1 MLEKERNYMDKNTI
15 TGLLL
20 IGLILVGYS
29 LWMQPSEAEIEAARQ
44 QKDSIENVES
54 AKAAVQADEDQAVI
68 SSADS
73 SGQIDVSIDST
84 EQALRDSL
92 RRIEKKRQF
101 GVLAEAS
108 EGEVEF
114 HTIENDF
121 VKLTLT
127 NQGAAPIQAELKNY
141 VTFDSLPLY
150 LFDKETSE
158 FKFNF
163 WLNKSQ
169 EVSSA
174 DLFFEAVSNQMSSTK
189 AVYRMY
195 GANRDQFLEVVYEL
209 PDPESYVV
217 DARIQAVGMDQLIA
231 ASEDQFELSW
241 SIQAPFH
248 ERSREQ
254 EQQKTTVFYQYLD
267 DEADY
272 ISETSYEEE
281 DLEASAHWV
290 SFKQQFF
297 SAAIIADQGFSK
309 DNAEIETIE
318 LEDQNYTKGMAA
330 RLTMEFDNE
339 RDPSFPFQLYLGPN
353 HYQTLSDLEIGLE
366 GQIDLGWTIFGWV
379 NRWLVIP
386 VFNFLDNNTGLSYGI
401 IILVLTILIKLMLF
415 PLTWKNY
422 VSSARMKA
430 LKPEIDEINEKMKDK
445 DAMAKQQATMTLYR
459 QAGVNPMAGCIPM
472 LLQLPILYAMFRFFP
487 ASIELRQ
494 ESFLWAQDLSTYDSI
509 LSLPFDIP
517 YYGAHVSLFTIL
529 MAISTFFYSKYNM
542 DMAGGGGNAQLPQ
555 MKMMIYFMPVML
567 LFFFNSYSSGLSYYY
582 LTANVISMVQQFVI
596 KRYFINESA
605 IRAKIQRNKK
615 KPKKKSNFQQ
625 RLEKMAKER
634 GVQNPK

>member
-1 MLEKERNYMDKNTI
+1 MSRHY
-15 TGLLL
+15 
-20 IGLILVGYS
+20 
-29 LWMQPSEAEIEAARQ
+29 EIPWLASKR
-44 QKDSIENVES
+44 KDSSE
-54 AKAAVQADEDQAVI
+54 
-68 SSADS
+68 
-73 SGQIDVSIDST
+73 
-84 EQALRDSL
+84 RSL
-92 RRIEKKRQF
+92 GPQRVR
-101 GVLAEAS
+101 LS
-108 EGEVEF
+108 F

-121 VKLTLT
+121 VKLTLS
-127 NQGAAPIQAELKNY
+127 NKGAAPVMAELKNY

-158 FKFNF
+158 FSFSF
-163 WLNKSQ
+163 WLNQSQ
-169 EVSSA
+169 EVKSR
-174 DLFFEAVSNQMSSTK
+174 DLFFEAVDDEMSSTK

-195 GANRDQFLEVVYEL
+195 GDTRDQFLELVYEL
-209 PDPESYVV
+209 PAGESYLV
-217 DARIQAVGMDQLIA
+217 DAHIQSVGMDALLS
-231 ASEDQFELSW
+231 ASEDQFELNW
-241 SIQAPFH
+241 QIQAPFH

-254 EQQKTTVFYQYLD
+254 EQQKTTVFYKYMD

-272 ISETSYEEE
+272 ISESNYEEE

-297 SAAIIADQGFSK
+297 SAAIIAEQGFSK

-318 LEDQNYTKGMAA
+318 LEDENYTKGMAA
-330 RLTMEFDNE
+330 RLTLEFDNE
-339 RDPSFPFQLYLGPN
+339 RDPTFPFQFYLGPN
-353 HYQTLSDLEIGLE
+353 HYQTLNNLEIGLE
-366 GQIDLGWTIFGWV
+366 GQIDLGWLIFGWV
-379 NRWLVIP
+379 NRWMVIP
-386 VFNFLDNNTGLSYGI
+386 VFNFLDTYTGLSYGI
-401 IILVLTILIKLMLF
+401 IILVLTILIKLLLF

-494 ESFLWAQDLSTYDSI
+494 ESFLWAADLSTYDSI
-509 LSLPFDIP
+509 FSLPFEIP

-542 DMAGGGGNAQLPQ
+542 DMAGGGGSAQLPQ

-596 KRYFINESA
+596 KRYFINEDA
-605 IRAKIQRNKK
+605 IRAKIQKNKT

-634 GVQNPK
+634 GLNNPK

>member
-1 MLEKERNYMDKNTI
+1 MDKNTI

-29 LWMQPSEAEIEAARQ
+29 LWMQPSEAELEASRKQ
-44 QKDSIENVES
+44 QDSVETVQASKAAEQIENQN
-54 AKAAVQADEDQAVI
+54 AVV
-68 SSADS
+68 S
-73 SGQIDVSIDST
+73 SIDST
-84 EQALRDSL
+84 SSLSMATDSVEQALRDSL
-92 RRIEKKRQF
+92 ARIEKKRQF
-101 GVLAEAS
+101 GSLAQAT
-108 EGEVEF
+108 EGKVEF

-121 VKLTLT
+121 VKLTLS
-127 NQGAAPIQAELKNY
+127 NKGAAPIQAELKKY

-163 WLNKSQ
+163 WLNKTQ
-169 EVSSA
+169 EVSSS
-174 DLFFEAVSNQMSSTK
+174 DLFFEPVKGEMSTTK
-189 AVYRMY
+189 AVYRMF
-195 GANRDQFLEVVYEL
+195 GASRDQFLELVYEL
-209 PDPESYVV
+209 PEAESYVV
-217 DARIQAVGMDQLIA
+217 DARIQSVGMDQLIA

-267 DEADY
+267 DESDY

-281 DLEASAHWV
+281 DLEGSTHWV

-297 SAAIIADQGFSK
+297 SAAIIANQGFSK

-318 LEDQNYTKGMAA
+318 LEDENYTKGMAA

-386 VFNFLDNNTGLSYGI
+386 VFNFLDKNTGLSYGI

-430 LKPEIDEINEKMKDK
+430 LKPEIDEINDKMKDK
-445 DAMAKQQATMTLYR
+445 DAMAKQKATMTLYR

-494 ESFLWAQDLSTYDSI
+494 ESFLWATDLSTYDSI
-509 LSLPFDIP
+509 FSLPFEIP

-542 DMAGGGGNAQLPQ
+542 DMAGGGGSAQLPQ

-605 IRAKIQRNKK
+605 IRAKIQKNKK

-625 RLEKMAKER
+625 RLEKMSKDR
-634 GVQNPK
+634 GL

>member
-1 MLEKERNYMDKNTI
+1 MDKNTI

-29 LWMQPSEAEIEAARQ
+29 LWMQPSEAELEASRKQ
-44 QKDSIENVES
+44 QDSVETVQASKAAEQIENQN
-54 AKAAVQADEDQAVI
+54 AVV
-68 SSADS
+68 S
-73 SGQIDVSIDST
+73 SIDST
-84 EQALRDSL
+84 SSLSMATDSVEQALRDSL
-92 RRIEKKRQF
+92 ARIEKKRQF
-101 GVLAEAS
+101 GSLAQAT
-108 EGEVEF
+108 EGKVEF

-121 VKLTLT
+121 VKLTLS
-127 NQGAAPIQAELKNY
+127 NKGAAPIQAELKKY

-163 WLNKSQ
+163 WLNKTQ
-169 EVSSA
+169 EVSSS
-174 DLFFEAVSNQMSSTK
+174 DLFFEPVKGEMSTTK
-189 AVYRMY
+189 AVYRMF
-195 GANRDQFLEVVYEL
+195 GASRDQFLELVYEL
-209 PDPESYVV
+209 PEAESYVV
-217 DARIQAVGMDQLIA
+217 DARIQSVGMDQLIA

-267 DEADY
+267 DESDY

-281 DLEASAHWV
+281 DLEGSTHWV

-297 SAAIIADQGFSK
+297 SAAIIANQGFSK

-318 LEDQNYTKGMAA
+318 LEDENYTKGMAA

-386 VFNFLDNNTGLSYGI
+386 VFNFLDKNTGLSYGI

-430 LKPEIDEINEKMKDK
+430 LKPEIDEINDKMKDK
-445 DAMAKQQATMTLYR
+445 DAMAKQKATMTLYR

-494 ESFLWAQDLSTYDSI
+494 ESFLWATDLSTYNSI
-509 LSLPFDIP
+509 FSLPFEIP

-542 DMAGGGGNAQLPQ
+542 DMAGGGGSAQLPQ

-605 IRAKIQRNKK
+605 IRAKIQKNKK

-625 RLEKMAKER
+625 RLEKMSKDR
-634 GVQNPK
+634 GL

>member
-1 MLEKERNYMDKNTI
+1 MDKNTI

-29 LWMQPSEAEIEAARQ
+29 LWMQPSEAELEATRKQ
-44 QKDSIENVES
+44 QDSVETVQASKAAEQIENQN
-54 AKAAVQADEDQAVI
+54 AV
-68 SSADS
+68 
-73 SGQIDVSIDST
+73 VSFIDST
-84 EQALRDSL
+84 SSVPAAIDSVEQALRDSL
-92 RRIEKKRQF
+92 VRIEKKRQF
-101 GVLAEAS
+101 GSLAQAT

-114 HTIENDF
+114 HIIENDF
-121 VKLTLT
+121 VKLTLS
-127 NQGAAPIQAELKNY
+127 NKGAAPIQAELKNY

-163 WLNKSQ
+163 WLNKTQ
-169 EVSSA
+169 EVSSF
-174 DLFFEAVSNQMSSTK
+174 DLFFEPVKGEMSTTK

-195 GANRDQFLEVVYEL
+195 GASRDQFLELVYEL
-209 PDPESYVV
+209 PEAESYVV
-217 DARIQAVGMDQLIA
+217 DARIQSVGMDQLVA

-267 DEADY
+267 DESDY

-297 SAAIIADQGFSK
+297 SAAIIANQGFSK

-318 LEDQNYTKGMAA
+318 LEDENYTKGMAA

-445 DAMAKQQATMTLYR
+445 DAVAKQQATMALYK

-494 ESFLWAQDLSTYDSI
+494 ESFLWATDLSTYDSI
-509 LSLPFDIP
+509 FSLPFEIP

-555 MKMMIYFMPVML
+555 MKMMIYFMPFML

-596 KRYFINESA
+596 KRYFIDEIA
-605 IRAKIQRNKK
+605 IRAKIQKNKK
-615 KPKKKSNFQQ
+615 KPKKKSKFQQ
-625 RLEKMAKER
+625 RLEKMSKDR
-634 GVQNPK
+634 GLQKPK

>member
-1 MLEKERNYMDKNTI
+1 M
-15 TGLLL
+15 
-20 IGLILVGYS
+20 
-29 LWMQPSEAEIEAARQ
+29 
-44 QKDSIENVES
+44 
-54 AKAAVQADEDQAVI
+54 
-68 SSADS
+68 
-73 SGQIDVSIDST
+73 
-84 EQALRDSL
+84 
-92 RRIEKKRQF
+92 
-101 GVLAEAS
+101 
-108 EGEVEF
+108 
-114 HTIENDF
+114 
-121 VKLTLT
+121 KLTLS
-127 NQGAAPIQAELKNY
+127 NKGAAPVMAELKNY

-158 FKFNF
+158 FSFSF
-163 WLNKSQ
+163 WLNQSQ
-169 EVSSA
+169 EVKSR
-174 DLFFEAVSNQMSSTK
+174 DLFFEAVDDEMSSTK

-195 GANRDQFLEVVYEL
+195 GDTRDQFLELVYEL
-209 PDPESYVV
+209 PAGESYLV
-217 DARIQAVGMDQLIA
+217 DAHIQSVGMDALLS
-231 ASEDQFELSW
+231 ASEDQFELNW
-241 SIQAPFH
+241 QIQAPFH

-254 EQQKTTVFYQYLD
+254 EQQKTTVFYKYMD

-272 ISETSYEEE
+272 ISESNYEEE

-297 SAAIIADQGFSK
+297 SAAIIAEQGFSK

-318 LEDQNYTKGMAA
+318 LEDENYTKGMAA
-330 RLTMEFDNE
+330 RLTLEFDNE
-339 RDPSFPFQLYLGPN
+339 RDPTFPFQFYLGPN
-353 HYQTLSDLEIGLE
+353 HYQTLNNLEIGLE
-366 GQIDLGWTIFGWV
+366 GQIDLGWLIFGWV
-379 NRWLVIP
+379 NRWMVIP
-386 VFNFLDNNTGLSYGI
+386 VFNFLDTYTGLSYGI
-401 IILVLTILIKLMLF
+401 IILVLTILIKLLLF

-494 ESFLWAQDLSTYDSI
+494 ESFLWAADLSTYDSI
-509 LSLPFDIP
+509 FSLPFEIP

-542 DMAGGGGNAQLPQ
+542 DMAGGGGSAQLPQ

-596 KRYFINESA
+596 KRYFINEDA
-605 IRAKIQRNKK
+605 IRAKIQKNKT

-634 GVQNPK
+634 GLNNPK

>member
-1 MLEKERNYMDKNTI
+1 MDKNTI

-29 LWMQPSEAEIEAARQ
+29 LWMQPSEPELDTARQ
-44 QKDSIENVES
+44 KQDSIENVQ
-54 AKAAVQADEDQAVI
+54 AGKAAAQLGNENVVIASEDSIPNTTIAI
-68 SSADS
+68 DS
-73 SGQIDVSIDST
+73 S
-84 EQALRDSL
+84 EQAFRDSL
-92 RRIEKKRQF
+92 SRLEKKRRF
-101 GVLAEAS
+101 GVLAQAT
-108 EGEVEF
+108 EGEVEY

-121 VKLTLT
+121 VKLTLS
-127 NQGAAPIQAELKNY
+127 NKGAAPIQAELKNY

-163 WLNKSQ
+163 WLNKKQ
-169 EVSSA
+169 DVSSS
-174 DLFFEAVSNQMSSTK
+174 DLFFETVESEMSSIK

-195 GANRDQFLEVVYEL
+195 GETPDQYLELVYEL
-209 PDPESYVV
+209 PEPESYLV
-217 DARIQAVGMDQLIA
+217 DARIQSVGMDQMLA
-231 ASEDQFELSW
+231 ASEDQIELSW
-241 SIQAPFH
+241 KIQAPFH

-272 ISETSYEEE
+272 ISETNYEVE
-281 DLEASAHWV
+281 DLEASAHWI

-297 SAAIIADQGFSK
+297 SAALIANQGFSK

-318 LEDQNYTKGMAA
+318 LDDENYTKGMAA
-330 RLTMEFDNE
+330 RLTLEFENE

-386 VFNFLDNNTGLSYGI
+386 VFNFLDRNTGLSYGI
-401 IILVLTILIKLMLF
+401 IILVLTILIKLLLF

-509 LSLPFDIP
+509 LALPFEIP

-542 DMAGGGGNAQLPQ
+542 DMAGGAGSAQLPQ
-555 MKMMIYFMPVML
+555 MKMMIYFMPFML

-582 LTANVISMVQQFVI
+582 LTANVMSMVQQFVI
-596 KRYFINESA
+596 KRYFIDESA

-615 KPKKKSNFQQ
+615 KPRKKSNFQQ
-625 RLEKMAKER
+625 RLEKMSKDR
-634 GVQNPK
+634 GLQKPK

>member
-1 MLEKERNYMDKNTI
+1 MDKNTI

-44 QKDSIENVES
+44 KQDSIEI
-54 AKAAVQADEDQAVI
+54 VQAEQAATQLENETAVL
-68 SSADS
+68 SAADS
-73 SGQIDVSIDST
+73 TKAVANATPLDSV

-92 RRIEKKRQF
+92 ARIQKKRQF
-101 GVLAEAS
+101 GALAGATT
-108 EGEVEF
+108 GEVEF

-121 VKLTLT
+121 VKLTLS
-127 NQGAAPIQAELKNY
+127 NKGAAPVMAELKNY

-158 FKFNF
+158 FSFSF
-163 WLNKSQ
+163 WLNQSQ
-169 EVSSA
+169 EVKSR
-174 DLFFEAVSNQMSSTK
+174 DLFFEAVDDEMSSTK

-195 GANRDQFLEVVYEL
+195 GDTRDQFLELVYEL
-209 PDPESYVV
+209 PAGESYLV
-217 DARIQAVGMDQLIA
+217 DAHIQSVGMDALLS
-231 ASEDQFELSW
+231 ASEDQFELNW
-241 SIQAPFH
+241 QIQAPFH

-254 EQQKTTVFYQYLD
+254 EQQKTTVFYKYMD

-272 ISETSYEEE
+272 ISESNYEEE

-297 SAAIIADQGFSK
+297 SAAIIAEQGFSK

-318 LEDQNYTKGMAA
+318 LEDENYTKGMAA
-330 RLTMEFDNE
+330 RLTLEFDNE
-339 RDPSFPFQLYLGPN
+339 RDPTFPFQFYLGPN
-353 HYQTLSDLEIGLE
+353 HYQTLNNLEIGLE
-366 GQIDLGWTIFGWV
+366 GQIDLGWLIFGWV
-379 NRWLVIP
+379 NRWMVIP
-386 VFNFLDNNTGLSYGI
+386 VFNFLDTYTGLSYGI
-401 IILVLTILIKLMLF
+401 IILVLTILIKLLLF

-494 ESFLWAQDLSTYDSI
+494 ESFLWAADLSTYDSI
-509 LSLPFDIP
+509 FSLPFEIP

-542 DMAGGGGNAQLPQ
+542 DMAGGGGSAQLPQ

-596 KRYFINESA
+596 KRYFINEDA
-605 IRAKIQRNKK
+605 IRAKIQKNKT

-634 GVQNPK
+634 GLNNPK

>member
-1 MLEKERNYMDKNTI
+1 MDKNTI

-29 LWMQPSEAEIEAARQ
+29 LWMQPSEAELEAARQ
-44 QKDSIENVES
+44 KQDSIENVQ
-54 AKAAVQADEDQAVI
+54 AGKAAAKLGNENAIIAAEDSIPNTSIA
-68 SSADS
+68 
-73 SGQIDVSIDST
+73 IDSA

-92 RRIEKKRQF
+92 SRLEKKRRF
-101 GVLAEAS
+101 GVLAQATV
-108 EGEVEF
+108 GEVEY

-121 VKLTLT
+121 VKLTLS
-127 NQGAAPIQAELKNY
+127 NKGAAPTQAELKNY

-163 WLNKSQ
+163 WLNKKQ
-169 EVSSA
+169 DVSSS
-174 DLFFEAVSNQMSSTK
+174 DLFFETVASEMSSTK

-195 GANRDQFLEVVYEL
+195 GETPDQYLELVYEL
-209 PDPESYVV
+209 PEAESYIV
-217 DARIQAVGMDQLIA
+217 DARIQSVGMDQMLA
-231 ASEDQFELSW
+231 ASEDQIELSW
-241 SIQAPFH
+241 KIQAPFH

-272 ISETSYEEE
+272 ISETNYEVE
-281 DLEASAHWV
+281 DLEASAHWI

-297 SAAIIADQGFSK
+297 SAALIANQGFSK

-318 LEDQNYTKGMAA
+318 LDDENYTKGMTA
-330 RLTMEFDNE
+330 RLTLEFENE

-386 VFNFLDNNTGLSYGI
+386 VFNFLDRNTGLSYGI
-401 IILVLTILIKLMLF
+401 IILVLTILIKLLLF

-509 LSLPFDIP
+509 LALPFEIP

-542 DMAGGGGNAQLPQ
+542 DMAGGGGSAQLPQ
-555 MKMMIYFMPVML
+555 MKMMIYFMPFML

-582 LTANVISMVQQFVI
+582 LTANVMSMVQQFVI
-596 KRYFINESA
+596 KRYFIDESA

-625 RLEKMAKER
+625 RLEKMSKDR
-634 GVQNPK
+634 GLQKPK